1 MMKRVIRAVCVGT
14 LAVVVQSASAAS
26 GYVDSINSPFP
37 VSADEH
43 RALPA
48 FTTFAETHAVDPQQ
62 YAGSPFPTNADEHRA
77 LPAFSTFADAH
88 PIDAKQ
94 YARSPFPPNAD
105 EHRALA
111 AFESYAERVARLATA
126 QRMANEA
133 RKSTSSM

>member
-1 MMKRVIRAVCVGT
+1 MCGYSGSRRAERVGSVRLPGFDQFAV
-14 LAVVVQSASAAS
+14 
-26 GYVDSINSPFP
+26 
-37 VSADEH
+37 
-43 RALPA
+43 
-48 FTTFAETHAVDPQQ
+48 THAIDPQQ

-133 RKSTSSM
+133 RKSTSTE